1 MTAGRFVGQRVTR
14 REDRRF
20 TTGEGN
26 YIDDIA
32 VAGMVHAAFVRS
44 DFARG
49 IVQSIDTTEAEASPG
64 VIAVLTAA
72 DLNAMSGPMYSTLL
86 GEAAAAPPMRA
97 LAEGDV
103 RYVGEPVAVVVARDR
118 YLAEDA
124 AELVFVDV
132 EPQTPVIGPLAAL
145 DETDQIVHPERGT
158 NLAQSFPVNDTPE
171 VEAAFAGAAHVIS
184 RRFTQSRATC
194 VPMEG
199 RGLIASWSPSSQTF
213 EGWVSSQNSHEYHAH
228 MARVLDVPHHHVR
241 LRTGDVGG
249 GFGQKVMVTRDE
261 DCIVL
266 ASKALA
272 MPIKWIED
280 RRENLIAANQARA
293 EVLDVS
299 MALDEDANILACTVR
314 HVEDVGAYA
323 IGGHASAS
331 GNLANIFPGPYRIPL
346 YGVGSRS
353 AYTNTVGRGAYRGP
367 WLSETTAR
375 EQMIDHVA
383 RELDIDPLELRRRNT
398 ITDDELPYTTAT
410 GMVYDNMALT
420 GCLEQAVEMV
430 DYEAFRAQQAAALEE
445 GRYLGLGL
453 STYVEPGAISWGS
466 LAAERAV
473 LRIDPGGK
481 VRLLLGS
488 GEHGQSVGLT
498 MSQLVAEYLG
508 CGVDDVE
515 LIQGDTATTPF
526 GGGTAGSRT
535 SVIAGGATIGAA
547 KVLRDKVASIAAHL
561 LEAAPADIEVLDGR
575 AFVAGS
581 PAQGLSF
588 AEIAHVAYRQ
598 TDQLAGGPEPDLEAS
613 HRYQPPN
620 MFTFSN
626 ACHVCVCEVDIETG
640 LVDLQRYIVSEDCGP
655 LINPTVVEGQVSGG
669 VVQGIGGVLYEHMA
683 YDDDGNPL
691 ASTFLDYLLPGA
703 AEMPIIEIGHC
714 ETLADT
720 EGGFKGMSEGG
731 TIGAP
736 AAVANA
742 VADAL
747 APLGVQTGEFPLGPS
762 QIIDLIEAA
771 ASASA

>member
-1 MTAGRFVGQRVTR
+1 MTAGRFVGQRIVR

-20 TTGEGN
+20 TTGGGN

-49 IVQSIDTTEAEASPG
+49 IIQSIDTTDALASPG

-72 DLNAMSGPMYSTLL
+72 DLNSISGPMYSTLV

-97 LAEGDV
+97 LADGDV
-103 RYVGEPVAVVVARDR
+103 RYVGEPIAVVVAQNR

-124 AELVFVDV
+124 AELVFVDIEAQQAIV
-132 EPQTPVIGPLAAL
+132 GPLTAL
-145 DETDQIVHPERGT
+145 DETDELVHPERGT
-158 NLAQSFPVNDTPE
+158 NLAQSIPVNDTPE
-171 VEAAFAGAAHVIS
+171 VEATFAGAAHVVS

-199 RGLIASWSPSSQTF
+199 RGLIASWTPSSQTF

-241 LRTGDVGG
+241 LRTGDIGG

-272 MPIKWIED
+272 IPVKWIED

-299 MALDEDANILACTVR
+299 MALDDDAHILACTVR

-331 GNLANIFPGPYRIPL
+331 GNLSNFFPGPYRIPL
-346 YGVGSRS
+346 FGVGSRS

-383 RELDIDPLELRRRNT
+383 RELGIDPLELRRRN
-398 ITDDELPYTTAT
+398 IVTDDELPYETAT
-410 GMVYDNMALT
+410 GMVYENMALT
-420 GCLEQAVEMV
+420 GCLEQAAEMV
-430 DYEAFRAQQAAALEE
+430 DYDAFRTEQAEALAE

-453 STYVEPGAISWGS
+453 STYIEPSAIAWGS

-481 VRLLLGS
+481 VRLLMGA

-498 MSQLVAEYLG
+498 MAQLVAEYLG
-508 CGVDDVE
+508 CGIDDVE
-515 LIQGDTATTPF
+515 FVQGDTGTTPF

-535 SVIAGGATIGAA
+535 SVIAGGAAIGAS
-547 KVLRDKVASIAAHL
+547 KLLREKLINIAAHL
-561 LEAAPADIEVLDGR
+561 LEAAPGDIEVADST

-581 PAQGLSF
+581 PAQALSF

-598 TDQLAGGPEPDLEAS
+598 TDQLAAGPEPDLEATY
-613 HRYQPPN
+613 RYQPPK

-626 ACHVCVCEVDIETG
+626 ACHACVCEVDIETG
-640 LVDLQRYIVSEDCGP
+640 LVELKRYIVSEDCGP
-655 LINPTVVEGQVSGG
+655 MINPTVVEGQISGG

-703 AEMPIIEIGHC
+703 AEMPVIEIGHI
-714 ETLADT
+714 ETPADT

-747 APLGVQTGEFPLGPS
+747 APLGVVPGEFPLGPS
-762 QIIDLIEAA
+762 QVIDLIEAA